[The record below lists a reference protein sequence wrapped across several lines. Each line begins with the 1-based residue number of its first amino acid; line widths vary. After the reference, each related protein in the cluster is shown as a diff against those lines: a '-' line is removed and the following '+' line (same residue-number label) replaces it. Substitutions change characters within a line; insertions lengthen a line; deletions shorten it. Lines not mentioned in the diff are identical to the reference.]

1 MPDDQITDLLLT
13 EELSAKELAD
23 RLNISQFNAAVRLSR
38 ALDKGILIRRRRD
51 TKYPHFVYRVNPD
64 GLKNRIEELK
74 AELGELE
81 EKVEKIGG

>member
-51 TKYPHFVYRVNPD
+51 TKYPHFVYRVSPD

-81 EKVEKIGG
+81 GKIEKIGG